1 MDVDEEIKEIWDE
14 MGLNDEERANELLPL
29 NEEKEKVKRDFIEET
44 VQKCQT
50 LSVEIEETKAQHKHM
65 LQITGAPL
73 TEIQYVEKNGLH
85 GTLKE
90 RYDQVYEAFHE
101 YEPKFIQRVDMFKK
115 VTGKLQ
121 EMFDDLEIPESERE
135 DYTEVGDKDLTDLRL
150 QRLETKI
157 DNLQV
162 QINANNKYAEILSEQ
177 INQYCSMLAIPVNEE
192 IQEIMETRPVRPS
205 QLVRLNDEVDKLF
218 NESNDNKEKIG
229 ELAIEITRLW
239 DILKVPQEERNE
251 FLQSHD
257 GISYNEILACV
268 DLINTLNARRNE
280 QIPNLIKEIKKQI
293 KDLCKTLRYTDEQQ
307 DEVFHRAIDHM
318 HKLNEADEKV
328 GTKLL
333 QTPVKQ
339 PPPQQQQQQEEEAV
353 QNEAQPAEIPNEEQ
367 QAQVEQNEVNNTN
380 KEEEELKEIPSHEN
394 QSKGSESEQK
404 PTNTEEEEKK
414 EEVQE
419 ESKPNTS
426 EPEQKP
432 SNPEE
437 EEKKEDSQEVSQTK
451 ASESEQKP
459 TNTEEEE
466 KKEENHEQTEEK
478 QEGEQPQ
485 NPSNEEETKA
495 EPEQQKEEQKPEDI
509 EKVEESQKEEQKPEE
524 SQSLANEEESR
535 EDRQTSL
542 RGASEIEEEPSFK
555 GVTIITEP
563 SSNIHEEEE
572 VHEQQTSE
580 EEPKKFADIED
591 LESDAPEQYAKDGK
605 MGEWEQKAAR
615 LQPKPNT
622 PTENAAIALFEAL
635 DAELAHL
642 KKLHQ
647 QSIPIMEL
655 IKQRESI
662 LNENKEL
669 DNNPPEDL
677 APVRKTIKTGRSY
690 STALA
695 ATQKK
700 RKKSPR
706 RKSTISAALK
716 KERPETANVQPS
728 LETVAKNSQT
738 GYQTDSL
745 LQKKKTK
752 LPHQIPTEVI
762 RLQTPNPSDTLHAE
776 KVKRRMKT
784 VLPRV
789 EKKLAMALFEFKK
802 ENNEDFTI
810 DGKVYLNELKHIQL
824 TPTDKRM
831 ARTSLSSNSSL
842 AHKSS
847 KKTKPSA

>member
-14 MGLNDEERANELLPL
+14 MGLNDEERANELMPL

-73 TEIQYVEKNGLH
+73 TEIEYVEKNGLH

-101 YEPKFIQRVDMFKK
+101 YEPKFTERINMFKR

-121 EMFDDLEIPESERE
+121 EMFDDLEIPDSERE
-135 DYTEVGDKDLTDLRL
+135 DYTEVGDEDLTDQRL

-177 INQYCSMLAIPVNEE
+177 INEYCSMLAVPVSDE

-218 NESNDNKEKIG
+218 KESNDNKEKIA
-229 ELAIEITRLW
+229 ELALEITRLW
-239 DILKVPQEERNE
+239 DILKVPDEERNE
-251 FLQSHD
+251 FLQSHN

-268 DLINTLNARRNE
+268 DLINALNARRNE
-280 QIPNLIKEIKKQI
+280 QIPSLIKEIKKQI
-293 KDLCKTLRYTDEQQ
+293 KDLCKVLRYTDEQQ

-318 HKLNEADEKV
+318 HKLNESDEKV

-339 PPPQQQQQQEEEAV
+339 PPPQQQQQEQIQEEESAK
-353 QNEAQPAEIPNEEQ
+353 EESQPAEAPTEENQTPEAENDKKSNAEEVQKETPSSQQNSEKASETAEQ
-367 QAQVEQNEVNNTN
+367 QQETQNNENDEEEIKSESQPETQ
-380 KEEEELKEIPSHEN
+380 KEEEEVKENNQEEEQQEEEKHE
-394 QSKGSESEQK
+394 EVD
-404 PTNTEEEEKK
+404 EEKK
-414 EEVQE
+414 EEESHAEAPESSNEQQE
-419 ESKPNTS
+419 SQN
-426 EPEQKP
+426 
-432 SNPEE
+432 EE
-437 EEKKEDSQEVSQTK
+437 
-451 ASESEQKP
+451 A
-459 TNTEEEE
+459 
-466 KKEENHEQTEEK
+466 KEE
-478 QEGEQPQ
+478 
-485 NPSNEEETKA
+485 
-495 EPEQQKEEQKPEDI
+495 
-509 EKVEESQKEEQKPEE
+509 
-524 SQSLANEEESR
+524 
-535 EDRQTSL
+535 RQTAL
-542 RGASEIEEEPSFK
+542 KDASIIDEEPSSK
-555 GVTIITEP
+555 TVTIITEQ
-563 SSNIHEEEE
+563 SSNLVEEEDINE
-572 VHEQQTSE
+572 SQQSDNA

-591 LESDAPEQYAKDGK
+591 LESDAPYQYGKDEK
-605 MGEWEQKAAR
+605 MGEWEQKAAK

-662 LNENKEL
+662 INEAKEIE
-669 DNNPPEDL
+669 DNPPDDL
-677 APVRKTIKTGRSY
+677 APVHRTIKTGRSY
-690 STALA
+690 STALSGN
-695 ATQKK
+695 QKR

-706 RKSTISAALK
+706 RKSTIEAAK

-728 LETVAKNSQT
+728 LETVAKHSQT
-738 GYQTDSL
+738 GYQGADTI
-745 LQKKKTK
+745 QRKKTK
-752 LPHQIPTEVI
+752 LPHQTPMEVV

-776 KVKRRMKT
+776 KVKRRVKT

-810 DGKVYLNELKHIQL
+810 DGKVYLKELGHIQL

-831 ARTSLSSNSSL
+831 ARTSLSSSSAL
-842 AHKSS
+842 AHKSA
-847 KKTKPSA
+847 KRAKPTA